1 MARSSIAYR
10 QKHAIADRY
19 FIFEYSSSERSDR
32 PSRNGGGHAGRRSVL
47 NTSFAQAIAEIA
59 VDSRSGAAG
68 IAEHAAD
75 ILLRRAGT
83 GAAASPDAFRHEL
96 LSTGWALIRSQPLMA
111 PLVNLVNAVLWKLE
125 EHDNPAELRLAVAQ
139 ATDEF
144 KRQLRH
150 NALRVA
156 EGALS
161 LISDGSTVMT
171 LSHSGTVE
179 QALLHARRAG
189 RRFSVICLEAR
200 PACEGREAAAALASA
215 DIPVKLAVDVAA
227 ARLAK
232 EAQVIL
238 VGADLLSNQGVVN
251 KIGTRML
258 ALVAQAADLPLY
270 TLCGGEKF
278 LPPGYCTP
286 KQQQRPTEEVWADP
300 VQGVTVSNYY
310 FEWTPLEEL
319 SGIVTEQG
327 ILPVAAVEGW
337 LAAIKL
343 HPALASGELEAVA
356 HS

>member
-1 MARSSIAYR
+1 M
-10 QKHAIADRY
+10 D
-19 FIFEYSSSERSDR
+19 
-32 PSRNGGGHAGRRSVL
+32 N
-47 NTSFAQAIAEIA
+47 
-59 VDSRSGAAG
+59 RSGAAA
-68 IAEHAAD
+68 IAERAAD
-75 ILLRRAGT
+75 VLLRRASS
-83 GAAASPDAFRHEL
+83 GAAASPDAFRQEL
-96 LSTGWALIRSQPLMA
+96 LATGWTLIRAQPLMA

-144 KRQLRH
+144 KRQLRQ

-156 EGALS
+156 EGALG
-161 LISDGSTVMT
+161 LIPDGSTVMT
-171 LSHSGTVE
+171 IAHSGTVE

-189 RRFSVICLEAR
+189 RRFSVICLESR
-200 PACEGREAAAALASA
+200 PACEGREAATALASA

-227 ARLAK
+227 AQLAK
-232 EAQVIL
+232 EAQLVL
-238 VGADLLSNQGVVN
+238 VGADLLNNHGVVN

-258 ALVAQAADLPLY
+258 ALVARSASLPFY

-286 KQQQRPTEEVWADP
+286 KQPQSPAEEVWEAP
-300 VQGVTVSNYY
+300 ARGVTISNYY

-327 ILPVAAVEGW
+327 TLPVAAVEGW

-356 HS
+356 HH